1 MPSFDIVSEID
12 LTEVRNA
19 VDQASREVK
28 TRYDFKDTSS
38 SVELVEKD
46 MLITLESSSEDRV
59 LALKQVV
66 EEKLVKRKV
75 SLRSIEFGEPADAA
89 SGRSKLSVTLKSGVS
104 QEMAKK
110 INLKIKDMK
119 LKGIQSSNQ
128 GDEVRVTGKKRDS
141 LQEVI
146 TELKKEEFDLPL
158 QYQNFRD

>member
-89 SGRSKLSVTLKSGVS
+89 GGRSKLSVTLKSGVS